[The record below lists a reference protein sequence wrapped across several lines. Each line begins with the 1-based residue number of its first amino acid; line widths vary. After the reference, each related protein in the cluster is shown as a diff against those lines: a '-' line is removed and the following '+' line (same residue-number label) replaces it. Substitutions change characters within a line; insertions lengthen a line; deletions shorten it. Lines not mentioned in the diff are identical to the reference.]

1 MLRYIEKNNLSYFSI
16 ATLIYF
22 FIFRD
27 QEIGSINFNLLAK
40 LKIIPFLFLIF
51 YSFFLNLKN
60 DNLKKINF
68 IDFSFIIFF
77 FYLIYKSLFINY
89 MSFNSTYYVKYF
101 FFIIFYLSI
110 INIPIERSKFNNSLF
125 LLLILTHIS
134 LILCLTFFY
143 AQPMGLKL
151 KYLSHQSF
159 LGENVPFFTGFFQ
172 SKTQFLNLLLI
183 FIGLNFYLISQSTKF
198 KYGLYFSLFLF
209 CLYGALSISD
219 GFFISL
225 AIFVIIYFM
234 ILINFN
240 IKFYIYIFLIFS
252 FIFLALVFVN
262 YNLFLNL
269 IENNLRF
276 YPATYLINQDIVN
289 FMFGSF
295 NDNLGFFTFDFG
307 HRGFHN
313 SLVTAFYNYGYI
325 GFILFSIM
333 IICFL
338 FQKDFKNNLCLYPLL
353 LWLIFGLVHNNINSS
368 LIFIIICLSSSLR
381 INASK

>member
-1 MLRYIEKNNLSYFSI
+1 MISYIEKNNLTYFSI
-16 ATLIYF
+16 TTLIYL
-22 FIFRD
+22 FIFRN

-40 LKIIPFLFLIF
+40 LKIIPFLYLIF
-51 YSFFLNLKN
+51 YSFFLNLRNNKF
-60 DNLKKINF
+60 KKINF

-89 MSFNSTYYVKYF
+89 ISFSSTYFVKYF
-101 FFIIFYLSI
+101 FFIVFYLSV
-110 INIPIERSKFNNSLF
+110 INIPLDRDKFNHSLS
-125 LLLILTHIS
+125 LILILTHIS
-134 LILCLTFFY
+134 LILCLMFFY
-143 AQPMGLKL
+143 VQPMGIEL
-151 KYLSHQSF
+151 KYLSYQSF
-159 LGENVPFFTGFFQ
+159 LGDNVPFFTGFFQ

-183 FIGLNFYLISQSTKF
+183 FIGLNFYLISQPTNF

-209 CLYGALSISD
+209 CLYGVLSISD
-219 GFFISL
+219 GFIISL
-225 AIFVIIYFM
+225 TIFIFIYFM
-234 ILINFN
+234 ILINLN

-252 FIFLALVFVN
+252 SMFLVVVFIN
-262 YNLFLNL
+262 YNFFLNL

-276 YPATYLINQDIVN
+276 YPATYLINQDIIN
-289 FMFGSF
+289 YLFGSF
-295 NDNLGFFTFDFG
+295 NHNLGFFTFDYG